1 MKRLKSH
8 FGILLTICLITGLTA
23 FSNAEIESLKFELLG
38 VVNSDDERQ
47 IRRRLEP
54 WAEAD
59 GVTFHTPID
68 KNGRE
73 RLFSTLIKVKPRTDD
88 KFSESH
94 TLDTY
99 QILQQLKD
107 QRFRG
112 RQAGSQPWIVK
123 SEAKIKGELF
133 AHPGWARSYI
143 RNVPFWRH
151 WRAQTSVINHA
162 MLAGTWEQKVVFSH
176 NDLFDR
182 LRHDAAETDQEVEV
196 EGVVAGFDG
205 PYPVVS
211 IRSYRFDKK
220 AKAEQEKGTE
230 ESSEEE

>member
-1 MKRLKSH
+1 MKRLTSH

-23 FSNAEIESLKFELLG
+23 FSKAEIENLKFELFG

-54 WAEAD
+54 WAEPD

-68 KNGRE
+68 KNGRA

-143 RNVPFWRH
+143 RNVPFCTEVLPKELLQSSYLPMGSK
-151 WRAQTSVINHA
+151 AQAKNYNSSV
-162 MLAGTWEQKVVFSH
+162 SH
-176 NDLFDR
+176 GV
-182 LRHDAAETDQEVEV
+182 LRCPAIPATLN
-196 EGVVAGFDG
+196 
-205 PYPVVS
+205 
-211 IRSYRFDKK
+211 
-220 AKAEQEKGTE
+220 
-230 ESSEEE
+230 